1 MNILPEVAS
10 FVSPGWSGFQTC
22 R

>member
-1 MNILPEVAS
+1 MNILPAVAS